1 VLADLALGSV
11 IDNLIR
17 NARVHGKAT
26 RVNFVIETT
35 GPYTEL
41 RVEDDGKG
49 VPEEIRGK
57 IFHEG
62 YSFGETKGTGLGLY
76 LAQKTMERH
85 GGKIR
90 AENTVPRGATFVLSF
105 PRMESFPG

>member
-1 VLADLALGSV
+1 MARGPAIGTLAL
-11 IDNLIR
+11 LI
-17 NARVHGKAT
+17 
-26 RVNFVIETT
+26 IETI
-35 GPYTEL
+35 GPFTEQWA
-41 RVEDDGKG
+41 EGNGKG
-49 VPEEIRGK
+49 VPEEIRDRK
-57 IFHEG
+57 SRQG

-105 PRMESFPG
+105 PRMEIFHG